1 MERYKLIIVDD
12 ENEVRGRVTEK
23 ISTQRGFEVVGTA
36 SNGYDA
42 IDLIEKLSPHVV
54 LTDIKMPYIDG
65 LELASIIQQD
75 YPTIR
80 VAFLSGYD
88 EFDYAQKAINL
99 NVISYLTKPVTSDD
113 ISQFLKRIKEE
124 LDREAEEQHNIQQ
137 LQDQYHAT
145 IPLLTENYLTSLLM
159 NPSPHKKSEQ
169 PKPMNI
175 AIQGD
180 YIVVQV
186 KADMPRG
193 EYSILEHEKQKIS
206 LRSLMEKT
214 FKRHNILFHC
224 LQFAGSIICLIQVE
238 GDTFAKRMDTIFFEM
253 IKLSE
258 KILSTNIHIG
268 VSNPYHSILDLS
280 TPYEETNRALHHA
293 SYLGPSDI
301 VYINQ
306 LQKPSSDTYTLP
318 IGELQNLEYI
328 AKMGTLEEV
337 SMAFKNLGNS
347 LANRRMNQLA
357 FQSFLIHLA
366 HIVTSVG
373 ESLELVSYRG
383 KEGSLLQVLGQFQG
397 VEEALDW
404 GLKRVTQIREENVEK
419 NVSRAEAL
427 FQKALNL
434 IAIEYTNPKLAMVN
448 ISDTLKISQSYLSLL
463 FKQHNM
469 TFVKYLTSIRIEKAK
484 ELLARTPQRIIE
496 VAEKCGYSDVYY
508 FSHSFKKYE
517 GVSPKRYREQI
528 QNS

>member
-23 ISTQRGFEVVGTA
+23 ISAQQGFEVVGTA

-65 LELASIIQQD
+65 LELASIIQHD

-88 EFDYAQKAINL
+88 EFDYAQRAINL

-124 LDREAEEQHNIQQ
+124 LDKEAEEQKNIQQ
-137 LQDQYHAT
+137 LQDQYQAT
-145 IPLLTENYLTSLLM
+145 IPLLTENYLISLLM
-159 NPSPHKKSEQ
+159 NPFSEKKSQQ
-169 PKPMNI
+169 PEPI
-175 AIQGD
+175 GITVHGD
-180 YIVVQV
+180 YILVQV
-186 KADMPRG
+186 KTDIPKG
-193 EYSILEHEKQKIS
+193 KSSILEHEKQKIS
-206 LRSLMEKT
+206 LRSLIEKT
-214 FKRHNILFHC
+214 LERHNVTFHS
-224 LQFAGSIICLIQVE
+224 LQFAGSILCIIQI
-238 GDTFAKRMDTIFFEM
+238 DDKTFSKRMDTIFFEM
-253 IKLSE
+253 IKVSE
-258 KILSTNIHIG
+258 KVLSTNIHLG
-268 VSNPYHSILDLS
+268 VSNPYHSILDIS

-301 VYINQ
+301 VYIHQ
-306 LQKPSSDTYTLP
+306 LQKPSQDTFVIP
-318 IGELQNLEYI
+318 SGDLQNLEYLS
-328 AKMGTLEEV
+328 KMGTLEEV
-337 SMAFKNLGNS
+337 SVAFKGLNDLLVTKKMTKLS
-347 LANRRMNQLA
+347 
-357 FQSFLIHLA
+357 FQNFLIHLA
-366 HIVTSVG
+366 HIVTSVE
-373 ESLELVSYRG
+373 ESLGIS
-383 KEGSLLQVLGQFQG
+383 SLGGQEISPLQMLNQFQG
-397 VEEALDW
+397 VEEALNW
-404 GLKRVTQIREENVEK
+404 GLKRIIQIREANLEN

-427 FQKALNL
+427 FKKALNL
-434 IAIEYTNPKLAMVN
+434 MTMEYANPKLAMVN
-448 ISDTLKISQSYLSLL
+448 ISDTLEISQSYLSLL
-463 FKQHNM
+463 FKQQNM
-469 TFVKYLTSIRIEKAK
+469 TFVKHLTQIRIEKAK

-496 VAEKCGYSDVYY
+496 IAEKCGYSDVYY